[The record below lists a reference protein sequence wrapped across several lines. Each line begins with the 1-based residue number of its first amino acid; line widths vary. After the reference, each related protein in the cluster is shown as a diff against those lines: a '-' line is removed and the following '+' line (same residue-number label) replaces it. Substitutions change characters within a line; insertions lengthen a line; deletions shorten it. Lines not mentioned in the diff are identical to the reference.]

1 MGIYGFKSMYPN
13 RASVD
18 APLILEEGVYPK
30 TLPLPPKRMKKMY
43 ILTQDRGTLIN
54 FDNFHEIFMDE
65 GCIYA
70 KDFCEGK
77 KIAVCLGTYNDQ
89 KELEFEFEQIL
100 KSLGNK
106 TKVHIM
112 G

>member
-1 MGIYGFKSMYPN
+1 
-13 RASVD
+13 
-18 APLILEEGVYPK
+18 
-30 TLPLPPKRMKKMY
+30 
-43 ILTQDRGTLIN
+43 
-54 FDNFHEIFMDE
+54 MDE

-106 TKVHIM
+106 TKVHMM